1 VMLLFNFLAHWV
13 MRNICAGTKNV
24 QPVGVEVILSKNK
37 KNKKWE
43 LKLKWMN

>member
-1 VMLLFNFLAHWV
+1 MMLLFNFQAHWV

-24 QPVGVEVILSKNK
+24 QLVGAEVILSKK
-37 KNKKWE
+37 KKKWE